1 MTYHYSQIFSWFSCI
16 GCKSW
21 AGGAP
26 YLDGTTKIWLK
37 FSLVLLKQTFPSK
50 HWFKQSYWRHM
61 QASNGG
67 KDRNIVFFPTMYF
80 FGTISYFS
88 FFFSFKQYQEN
99 VFVFFPKVRFFCS
112 CFIVMCHLL
121 SAYEEMLS
129 VILQAVFT
137 SQLIY
142 CRFISGSEA
151 RPGSPSGCGRARS
164 SSCRPAR
171 VFVVFPP
178 HGWWASAGRDPG
190 NLHVSLML
198 RITLWRR

>member
-1 MTYHYSQIFSWFSCI
+1 MTQVQSGSSQADISFQTLI
-16 GCKSW
+16 Q
-21 AGGAP
+21 
-26 YLDGTTKIWLK
+26 T
-37 FSLVLLKQTFPSK
+37 VLLKAYASLQWGQGQKHCFFSPLCTFLEQY
-50 HWFKQSYWRHM
+50 HIFL
-61 QASNGG
+61 
-67 KDRNIVFFPTMYF
+67 
-80 FGTISYFS
+80 S
-88 FFFSFKQYQEN
+88 FFLLNSTKRMFLF
-99 VFVFFPKVRFFCS
+99 FFPKVRFFCS

-178 HGWWASAGRDPG
+178 HG
-190 NLHVSLML
+190 
-198 RITLWRR
+198 